1 MELRVGEV
9 EPVVVDDGGVEIGV
23 VVEPDG
29 EAVLVSI
36 TVVVEVELVDCGGV
50 V

>member
-1 MELRVGEV
+1 V
-9 EPVVVDDGGVEIGV
+9 EPVLDDGDGVVVEG

-36 TVVVEVELVDCGGV
+36 TVVVEVVDCGV